1 MASRFAREAFAWASA
16 LRISSI
22 VGMRVSSDANSLHP
36 RFRPIL
42 RILQIRHQFGQ
53 VRQIEIRIGGAS
65 TKCVFISK
73 KEAAKM
79 SLYRVV
85 RLIGSSSTSWEEA
98 AKSALEEA
106 AKHLEDLRVAE
117 VEQLDIRMKENKV
130 VEYRARVRASF
141 RYHPEK
147 H

>member
-1 MASRFAREAFAWASA
+1 MSA
-16 LRISSI
+16 VFLICVNCEPLVLVENLFLLLDEVGFHKQQRDSQMSI
-22 VGMRVSSDANSLHP
+22 
-36 RFRPIL
+36 
-42 RILQIRHQFGQ
+42 
-53 VRQIEIRIGGAS
+53 
-65 TKCVFISK
+65 
-73 KEAAKM
+73 
-79 SLYRVV
+79 YRVV
-85 RLIGSSSTSWEEA
+85 RLIGSSSTSWEDA
-98 AKSALEEA
+98 AKGALEEA

>member
-1 MASRFAREAFAWASA
+1 LTIGSGGEYQTSPRRRSNKGDNQM
-16 LRISSI
+16 SI
-22 VGMRVSSDANSLHP
+22 
-36 RFRPIL
+36 
-42 RILQIRHQFGQ
+42 
-53 VRQIEIRIGGAS
+53 
-65 TKCVFISK
+65 
-73 KEAAKM
+73 
-79 SLYRVV
+79 YRVV
-85 RLIGSSSTSWEEA
+85 RLIGSSPTSWEEA
-98 AKSALEEA
+98 AKEALEEA

>member
-1 MASRFAREAFAWASA
+1 
-16 LRISSI
+16 
-22 VGMRVSSDANSLHP
+22 
-36 RFRPIL
+36 
-42 RILQIRHQFGQ
+42 
-53 VRQIEIRIGGAS
+53 
-65 TKCVFISK
+65 
-73 KEAAKM
+73 M

-85 RLIGSSSTSWEEA
+85 RLIGSSKTSWEDA

-117 VEQLDIRMKENKV
+117 VEELDIRMQENKV

>member
-1 MASRFAREAFAWASA
+1 
-16 LRISSI
+16 
-22 VGMRVSSDANSLHP
+22 
-36 RFRPIL
+36 
-42 RILQIRHQFGQ
+42 
-53 VRQIEIRIGGAS
+53 
-65 TKCVFISK
+65 
-73 KEAAKM
+73 M

-85 RLIGSSSTSWEEA
+85 RLIGSSHTSWEEA

-117 VEQLDIRMKENKV
+117 VEQLDIRMQDNKA

>member
-1 MASRFAREAFAWASA
+1 
-16 LRISSI
+16 
-22 VGMRVSSDANSLHP
+22 
-36 RFRPIL
+36 
-42 RILQIRHQFGQ
+42 
-53 VRQIEIRIGGAS
+53 
-65 TKCVFISK
+65 
-73 KEAAKM
+73 M

-85 RLIGSSSTSWEEA
+85 RLIGSSSTSWEDA

-117 VEQLDIRMKENKV
+117 VEQLDVRMQENKV

-147 H
+147 R

>member
-1 MASRFAREAFAWASA
+1 
-16 LRISSI
+16 
-22 VGMRVSSDANSLHP
+22 
-36 RFRPIL
+36 
-42 RILQIRHQFGQ
+42 
-53 VRQIEIRIGGAS
+53 
-65 TKCVFISK
+65 
-73 KEAAKM
+73 M
-79 SLYRVV
+79 SLYRVI
-85 RLIGSSSTSWEEA
+85 RLIGSSQTSWEEA

-106 AKHLEDLRVAE
+106 AKTLEDLRVAE

>member
-1 MASRFAREAFAWASA
+1 
-16 LRISSI
+16 
-22 VGMRVSSDANSLHP
+22 
-36 RFRPIL
+36 
-42 RILQIRHQFGQ
+42 
-53 VRQIEIRIGGAS
+53 
-65 TKCVFISK
+65 
-73 KEAAKM
+73 M

-85 RLIGSSSTSWEEA
+85 RLIGSSPTSWEEA
-98 AKSALEEA
+98 AKEALEEA

-117 VEQLDIRMKENKV
+117 VEQLDVRMKENKV

>member
-1 MASRFAREAFAWASA
+1 M
-16 LRISSI
+16 SI
-22 VGMRVSSDANSLHP
+22 
-36 RFRPIL
+36 
-42 RILQIRHQFGQ
+42 
-53 VRQIEIRIGGAS
+53 
-65 TKCVFISK
+65 
-73 KEAAKM
+73 
-79 SLYRVV
+79 YRVV
-85 RLIGSSSTSWEEA
+85 RLIGSSPTSWEEA
-98 AKSALEEA
+98 AKEALEEA